1 MNTIPRFIAAAVFL
15 ALLPVTSF
23 AQSPPKLEPPSE
35 PLVVQPPDYS
45 KVVITYSYP
54 DERAAKA
61 NGKTLPPDGRP
72 RMITMTRTKDIIWQ
86 EIVDGVGAKIEC
98 WRVGGSDYSKGVDA
112 VSWGQAE
119 KPSTT
124 AGQILQLDWINRS
137 NYVGTIKYANR
148 DCLVFAQGAPPNFDL
163 PQAIAEDKLDSF
175 RYLAFIDKETRL
187 PVEDHH
193 FGDFR
198 FFRFDEPPTAPLR
211 LPPDLAQQI
220 KAGQEMMDRLSH
232 RSQD

>member
-1 MNTIPRFIAAAVFL
+1 MNTISRSIAAAVFL
-15 ALLPVTSF
+15 VLLPTASF
-23 AQSPPKLEPPSE
+23 AQSSPGLELPSE

-45 KVVITYSYP
+45 KVAITYSYP

-86 EIVDGVGAKIEC
+86 EIVDGLGAKIEC
-98 WRVGGSDYSKGVDA
+98 WHVRGSDYSKGVDA
-112 VSWGQAE
+112 VSWGQAQ
-119 KPSTT
+119 KPSAT
-124 AGQILQLDWINRS
+124 AGQILQLDWIDRG

-148 DCLVFAQGAPPNFDL
+148 DCLVFAQGVPPNFDL
-163 PQAIAEDKLDSF
+163 QRAVAEDKLDSF
-175 RYLAFIDKETRL
+175 RFLAFIDKETRL

-198 FFRFDEPPTAPLR
+198 FFRFEDAPTAPLT
-211 LPPDLAQQI
+211 LPPDLAQQM
-220 KAGQEMMDRLSH
+220 KVGQEMMDRLSH